1 MTLALLLLAAGL
13 IAGLARGGRLSNLA
27 DVKMSFP
34 GLVFAGLTIQ
44 LIAEVW
50 ASLVDRGLRDRAGIP
65 ILVVSYCL
73 LIAFV
78 VMNRKLPGAILIG
91 VGTVLNLAVILAN
104 GGMPVS
110 LKAAR
115 AAGLDPSAAG
125 FLESAI
131 KRRVMDSETLLWF
144 LGDWIPLPVIQ
155 TVVSIGD
162 VVLGIGIFL
171 LVERLVRYIPRRAES

>member
-1 MTLALLLLAAGL
+1 MT
-13 IAGLARGGRLSNLA
+13 
-27 DVKMSFP
+27 FP

-50 ASLVDRGLRDRAGIP
+50 ASVVDSGLRDRAGIP
-65 ILVVSYCL
+65 ILVVSYGL

-78 VMNRKLPGAILIG
+78 VMNRKLPGAVLIG
-91 VGTVLNLAVILAN
+91 VGTVLNLVVILAN
-104 GGMPVS
+104 SGMPVS

-125 FLESAI
+125 FLESAV
-131 KRRVMDSETLLWF
+131 KRRIMDSQTVLWF

-171 LVERLVRYIPRRAES
+171 LVERLMRYVPRRAES